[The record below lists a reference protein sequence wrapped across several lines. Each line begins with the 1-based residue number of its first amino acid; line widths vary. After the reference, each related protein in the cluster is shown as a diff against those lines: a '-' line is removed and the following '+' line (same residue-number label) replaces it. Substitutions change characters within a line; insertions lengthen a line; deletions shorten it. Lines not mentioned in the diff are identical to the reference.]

1 MVTAD
6 IEREIQQENKIFMG
20 LSVRKAIVCVVAI
33 VICIVLTVFLTF
45 EISIY
50 PCIGVA
56 ILVYFFGWFKKD
68 GLTFEKYLMKIIK
81 EKLYHNNV
89 RKYRT
94 KNKYISL
101 MNNEYN
107 RHKNIDMSNKQVAK
121 QIKKE
126 SKKQAKTS
134 KKAKVSKLQTID

>member
-1 MVTAD
+1 MVTVD

-20 LSVRKAIVCVVAI
+20 LSIRKAVACVVAI
-33 VICIVLTVFLTF
+33 VICIILTVLLTF

-50 PCIGVA
+50 PCVGVA
-56 ILVYFFGWFKKD
+56 VLVYFFGWFKKD
-68 GLTFEKYLMKIIK
+68 GLTFEKYLIKIIK
-81 EKLYHNNV
+81 EKLYHNNI

-94 KNKYISL
+94 KNKYVSL

-126 SKKQAKTS
+126 AKEQAKAD
-134 KKAKVSKLQTID
+134 KKSKVSKLQGID